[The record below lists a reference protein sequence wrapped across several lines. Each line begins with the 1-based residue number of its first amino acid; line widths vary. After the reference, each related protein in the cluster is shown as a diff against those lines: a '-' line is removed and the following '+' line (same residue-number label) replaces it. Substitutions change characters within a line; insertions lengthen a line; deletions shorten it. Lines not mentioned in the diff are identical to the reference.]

1 MTIISWNLFIVFSW
15 STLVLS
21 RSPVFSI
28 SQVFLAFPI
37 WQNCYQISPKS
48 IETNLTEFH
57 RNLPKFHRISPN
69 FTEIDRDIIQAL
81 KDIPHLSLSQKK
93 ISFLEDFFFSLSLFS
108 GYGHENNTI
117 SIVLL
122 VLEKVGSYWSKQRQ
136 RPIQG

>member
-1 MTIISWNLFIVFSW
+1 MTIIIWNRFIVFS
-15 STLVLS
+15 LS
-21 RSPVFSI
+21 QEFLVFS
-28 SQVFLAFPI
+28 I

-48 IETNLTEFH
+48 IETNFTEFH
-57 RNLPKFHRISPN
+57 RNLPKFRRISPN

-93 ISFLEDFFFSLSLFS
+93 ISFFRRFFSFSLSLFS
-108 GYGHENNTI
+108 WYGHENNTI
-117 SIVLL
+117 SIGPL